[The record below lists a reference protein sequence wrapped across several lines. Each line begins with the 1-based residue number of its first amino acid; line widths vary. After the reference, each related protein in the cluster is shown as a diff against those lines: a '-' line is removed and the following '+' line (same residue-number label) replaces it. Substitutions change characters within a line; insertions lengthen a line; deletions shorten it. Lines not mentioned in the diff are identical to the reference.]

1 MVPVL
6 CVLAAIVLLMF
17 VRSGL
22 SQRPGDLGV
31 SGGQLRPCPAS
42 PNCVCSQH
50 ADVEHAIAPFA
61 IQGDGEAEWERLRQA
76 IQNTSRAV
84 IVTETPDYL
93 HAEFT
98 SLIFR
103 FVDDV
108 ELFRAPADG
117 VIHVRSASRVGYS
130 DLGVN
135 RQRVEKLRKALRP

>member
-1 MVPVL
+1 MVPIL
-6 CVLAAIVLLMF
+6 CVFAAFLLLMF

-22 SQRPGDLGV
+22 SQRPGGLGV
-31 SGGQLRPCPAS
+31 TGGRLRPCPES
-42 PNCVCSQH
+42 PNCVCSQD
-50 ADVEHAIAPFA
+50 ADEEHAIAPLQFE
-61 IQGDGEAEWERLRQA
+61 GDGAAEWERLRQA
-76 IQNTSRAV
+76 IRNTPRAV
-84 IVTETPDYL
+84 IVTETPDYI

-135 RQRVEKLRKALRP
+135 RQRVEQLRQALGR